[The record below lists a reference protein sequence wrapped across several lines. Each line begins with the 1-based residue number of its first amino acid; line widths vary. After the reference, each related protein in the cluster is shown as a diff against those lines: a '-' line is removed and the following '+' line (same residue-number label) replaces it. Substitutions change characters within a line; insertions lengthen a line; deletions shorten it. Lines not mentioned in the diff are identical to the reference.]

1 MRLNVTVIASIAFLS
16 LLVILSLLATGSCAP
31 AASALE
37 PTAAPSEETRP
48 EAVSV
53 QAPPLETPEPSAK
66 AEGTEILEK
75 LGRHKRCDAA
85 PGLAG
90 WLVRNRTVWSLG
102 NVLDGKQGKPA
113 KGVLISFFGTWCQ
126 PCKKGLPM
134 LEAAQ
139 KEAAAAGVPTVLV
152 AVPPFDGKEIIPFL
166 DELGVTLPTVK
177 DKFGGI
183 LKQWLLG
190 KKDGPDSLVLP
201 RTVLINELQQIAQI
215 YGTEGEDFT
224 QRLVEDAKNV
234 SKLCRPGASK

>member
-1 MRLNVTVIASIAFLS
+1 LRINVTVIATIAFVF

-37 PTAAPSEETRP
+37 PTASA
-48 EAVSV
+48 
-53 QAPPLETPEPSAK
+53 QPEPSETQAS
-66 AEGTEILEK
+66 ATVSHAGATEVLEHI
-75 LGRHKRCDAA
+75 GRHKRCDAA

-102 NVLDGKQGKPA
+102 NVLDGKKASPA
-113 KGVLISFFGTWCQ
+113 KGVLISFFGTWCE

-134 LEAAQ
+134 LQAARAQ
-139 KEAAAAGVPTVLV
+139 AEAAGVPMVLV
-152 AVPPFDGKEIIPFL
+152 AVPPFDGKEIVPFL
-166 DELGVTLPTVK
+166 DELGVTIPTVK

-190 KKDGPDSLVLP
+190 KKAGKGKLVLP
-201 RTVLINELQQIAQI
+201 RTVLINDLQQIVQI

-224 QRLVEDAKNV
+224 RRLVEDAKSV
-234 SKLCRPGASK
+234 SKLCRPEGNK

>member
-1 MRLNVTVIASIAFLS
+1 MRINVTVIASIAFIS

-37 PTAAPSEETRP
+37 PTARP
-48 EAVSV
+48 QTEHEPAKVV
-53 QAPPLETPEPSAK
+53 DAPPSLSPPVSGESATQVLER
-66 AEGTEILEK
+66 I
-75 LGRHKRCDAA
+75 GRHKRCDAA

-102 NVLDGKQGKPA
+102 NVLDGKKNSPA
-113 KGVLISFFGTWCQ
+113 KGVLISFFGTWCE

-134 LEAAQ
+134 LQAARAQ
-139 KEAAAAGVPTVLV
+139 AEAAGVPMVLV
-152 AVPPFDGKEIIPFL
+152 AVPPFDGKEIVPFL
-166 DELGVTLPTVK
+166 DELSVTIPTVK

-190 KKDGPDSLVLP
+190 KKAGPGNLVLP
-201 RTVLINELQQIAQI
+201 RTVLVNELQQIVQI

-224 QRLVEDAKNV
+224 RRLVEDAKGV
-234 SKLCRPGASK
+234 SKLCRPGEGK